1 MSLIYRVVSSVPH
14 ILFKPVYDL
23 YESYLFEKVKSRPER
38 IPKHI
43 AIIMDGNR
51 RWARILNKP
60 PWYGHL
66 FGSKKLEEIL
76 EWCRDLGI
84 RTLTVYAFSTENFNR
99 SKEEVKML
107 MDLFEKKF
115 RELIHDRRVHKY
127 GIRVNVLG
135 RKELLPENVR
145 KAAEEAEQATKK
157 YNNYNLNIAIAYGG
171 RSEIVDAVKRIVDDI
186 QVGKLNKNEIDEKLL
201 KRYLYVPNMTDPD
214 IVIRTGGEVRISN
227 FLIYQIA
234 YSELFFVDVYF
245 PEFRK
250 IDFLRII
257 REYQKRDRRFGK

>member
-1 MSLIYRVVSSVPH
+1 MVIYRIVSHIPH

-23 YESYLFEKVKSRPER
+23 YERYLFERVKANGRVPQ
-38 IPKHI
+38 HI

-51 RWARILNKP
+51 RWARRLEKP

-76 EWCRDLGI
+76 EWGREIGM
-84 RTLTVYAFSTENFNR
+84 RVLTVYAFSTENFKR
-99 SKEEVKML
+99 SPEEINAL
-107 MDLFEKKF
+107 MNLFEQKF
-115 RELIHDRRVHKY
+115 RELVTDKRVHKY
-127 GIRVNVLG
+127 GIRVNVIG

-145 KAAEEAEQATKK
+145 KAAEEAERATKK
-157 YNNYNLNIAIAYGG
+157 YSNYFLNIALAYGG
-171 RSEIVDAVKRIVDDI
+171 RSEIVDAVKRIVEDVERGIISRDDI
-186 QVGKLNKNEIDEKLL
+186 DEELL
-201 KRYLYVPNMTDPD
+201 KRYLYVPNMPDPD
-214 IVIRTGGEVRISN
+214 IVIRTGGEIRISN
-227 FLIYQIA
+227 FLLYQVA

-257 REYQKRDRRFGK
+257 REYQKRERRFGR

>member
-1 MSLIYRVVSSVPH
+1 MKALYMVASHVPRI
-14 ILFKPVYDL
+14 ILKPVYRF
-23 YESYLFEKVKSRPER
+23 YEDYLLEKVKANGN

-51 RWARILNKP
+51 RWARMQKKP

-66 FGSKKLEEIL
+66 FGSKTLENIVD
-76 EWCRDLGI
+76 WCKELGI
-84 RTLTVYAFSTENFNR
+84 RNLTVYAFSTENFKR
-99 SKEEVKML
+99 SPEEVSAL
-107 MDLFEKKF
+107 MELFEEKF
-115 RELIHDRRVHKY
+115 RELVQDERVHRY

-145 KAAEEAEQATKK
+145 KAAEEAERATRK
-157 YNNYNLNIAIAYGG
+157 YSNYSLNIALAYGG
-171 RSEIVDAVKRIVDDI
+171 RSEIVDAVKDIVRDAIEGKIRADDI
-186 QVGKLNKNEIDEKLL
+186 DENTIKE
-201 KRYLYVPNMTDPD
+201 YLYYPNMPDPD
-214 IVIRTGGEVRISN
+214 LVIRTGGEVRISN
-227 FLIYQIA
+227 FLLYQIA

-257 REYQKRDRRFGK
+257 REYQKRQRRFGR

>member
-1 MSLIYRVVSSVPH
+1 VIYRIVSHIPH

-23 YESYLFEKVKSRPER
+23 YERYLFERVKANGR
-38 IPKHI
+38 IPQHV

-51 RWARILNKP
+51 RWARRLEKP

-76 EWCRDLGI
+76 EWGRELGM
-84 RTLTVYAFSTENFNR
+84 RVLTVYAFSTENFKR
-99 SKEEVKML
+99 SPEEVNAL
-107 MDLFEKKF
+107 MNLFEQKF
-115 RELIHDRRVHKY
+115 RELVTDERVHKY
-127 GIRVNVLG
+127 GIRVNVIG

-145 KAAEEAEQATKK
+145 KAAEEAERVTKK
-157 YNNYNLNIAIAYGG
+157 YNNYFLNIALAYGG
-171 RSEIVDAVKRIVDDI
+171 RSEIVDAVKRIVEDVERGIISKDDI
-186 QVGKLNKNEIDEKLL
+186 DEELL
-201 KRYLYVPNMTDPD
+201 KKYLYVPNMPDPD
-214 IVIRTGGEVRISN
+214 IVIRTGGEIRISN
-227 FLIYQIA
+227 FLLYQVA

-257 REYQKRDRRFGK
+257 REYQKRERRFGR